1 MPPLEVPLVQS
12 DDDDAE
18 VEDAANESLA
28 YCGTTRRG
36 IVSYLAAVLLLAV
49 CGNLY
54 GMSAYAGAIKAQKQ
68 LDDGQITM

>member
-18 VEDAANESLA
+18 VEDATNESLA

-36 IVSYLAAVLLLAV
+36 IVSYLAAVLLLVLAV
-49 CGNLY
+49 CHG
-54 GMSAYAGAIKAQKQ
+54 GARVCKCRHSQRLLLAQA
-68 LDDGQITM
+68 LL